1 MVFNKHMVILV
12 HLKICMQSVRIK
24 CIIFKIDTIFIFSII
39 IKNDT
44 LYVQVSYL
52 ELIRI
57 TAYGI
62 IHI

>member
-1 MVFNKHMVILV
+1 MVFNKHTVILT
-12 HLKICMQSVRIK
+12 HLKICMQFVHIE
-24 CIIFKIDTIFIFSII
+24 CIIFKIDTIFIFGII

-52 ELIRI
+52 ELMRF

-62 IHI
+62 IRI